1 MSTIRSFSSFF
12 LLLLLGVLSGGAEAQ
27 RRQRQGGGGARQT
40 PQQQAAAVRQGV
52 SAATDGSTILD
63 MTATINGADIRFKI
77 SGPADQFTTASG
89 VTGGTQEPNATT
101 GTMGLNVLLHGD
113 GGQSFFDFPNQA
125 VQGNLMGVA
134 VLAPSENLLWGIR
147 TGPPLGDQRPDGVA
161 DAQAVSD
168 LVRSVL
174 PQVAAFNMSNV
185 FFTGVSG
192 GALVLSGFFMPAHMT
207 EFKGTGVLLN
217 CGALAPQVDFVDAAA
232 VVSSTK
238 IHFQSSTD
246 ELASLKRT
254 IPQSI
259 AAYEKAAADAGL
271 AAAQINALQ
280 TVDATPNGGHCAFD
294 GKGFVSGIQLVADN
308 FETIMQG
315 GDGVVQAIGAKSVL
329 TGVVGNENP
338 FAAAGAGAGAGAGRG
353 RGGAAA
359 GGAAGGAATQR
370 TGGGAARAGAQGRN
384 RA

>member
-27 RRQRQGGGGARQT
+27 RRQRQGGGGGARQT

-52 SAATDGSTILD
+52 STATDGSTILD

-89 VTGGTQEPNATT
+89 VTGGTQAPNAAT

-168 LVRSVL
+168 LVRTVL

-192 GALVLSGFFMPAHMT
+192 GALVLSGFFVPAHMT

-217 CGALAPQVDFVDAAA
+217 CGALPPQVDFVDAAA

-271 AAAQINALQ
+271 AAAQINTLQ

-294 GKGFVSGIQLVADN
+294 SKGFVSGIQLVADN

-315 GDGVVQAIGAKSVL
+315 GDGVVQAISAKSVL

-338 FAAAGAGAGAGAGRG
+338 FAAAGAGAGAGRG

-359 GGAAGGAATQR
+359 GGAATQR
-370 TGGGAARAGAQGRN
+370 TGGSAARAGAQGRN

>member
-1 MSTIRSFSSFF
+1 MSTIRSFSSFL

-27 RRQRQGGGGARQT
+27 RRQRQGGGGAAARQT
-40 PQQQAAAVRQGV
+40 PQQQAAAIKQGV
-52 SAATDGSTILD
+52 STATDGSTILD

-89 VTGGTQEPNATT
+89 VTGGAQEPNATA

-168 LVRSVL
+168 LVRTVL

-192 GALVLSGFFMPAHMT
+192 GALVMSGFFVPAHMT

-232 VVSSTK
+232 VVASTK
-238 IHFQSSTD
+238 IHFQTSTD

-259 AAYEKAAADAGL
+259 AAYEKVAADAGL

-294 GKGFVSGIQLVADN
+294 GKGFVSGIQLVANN

-315 GDGVVQAIGAKSVL
+315 GDGVVQGIGAKSVL
-329 TGVVGNENP
+329 QGVVGNENP
-338 FAAAGAGAGAGAGRG
+338 FAAA
-353 RGGAAA
+353 AA
-359 GGAAGGAATQR
+359 GGGGRGNAAAGGAATQR

-384 RA
+384 RAQNRQ